1 MQNLEGLHKLSH
13 IANKTPFFYG
23 WYILG
28 AAGTSMFV
36 RNAVGSL
43 TLAVFVY
50 PISLELG
57 WSRTLISGAASL
69 GGILSIAGSPPV
81 GWAVDKFGS
90 RIILTIGIIIL
101 GISTLS
107 LTWATIPFI
116 FYVSYAIG
124 RVIFTGPIPIA
135 ASVVVARWFIK
146 KRGRATGMLSFCHT
160 GGMIVFP
167 AVASLVIHLHS
178 WQIAWLVL
186 GILVL
191 TISLIPVALL
201 IVQIPEDVGLLPDG
215 ENPDPREIADSQ
227 EQYLD
232 EPIWSLEQAVKTPA
246 LWILALSTG
255 FVYFIQAGTNL
266 HLGAYLIDQGL
277 SQGTSNLAIV
287 YSAIGAAA
295 ASLIWG
301 WTSEKL
307 PIRYVFGGVG
317 LLMGISIGLFTL
329 ADTRVEAYV
338 YAFLFGA
345 AVGGIIVVP
354 PVAYADYFGRK
365 SLGAIRGL
373 TEPFLALG
381 QAIGSVLS
389 GVIFDITGTYKGAFI
404 LYAFLGLAAT
414 FLLLFAKPPKV
425 NMLTTGTK

>member
-1 MQNLEGLHKLSH
+1 
-13 IANKTPFFYG
+13 
-23 WYILG
+23 
-28 AAGTSMFV
+28 MFV

-57 WSRTLISGAASL
+57 WSRTLIGGAASL
-69 GGILSIAGSPPV
+69 GGILSIIGSPPV

-90 RIILTIGIIIL
+90 RIVLTFGVIVL

-107 LTWATIPFI
+107 LTWATIPVV
-116 FYVSYAIG
+116 FYLSYAIG

-160 GGMIVFP
+160 GGMILFP
-167 AVASLVIHLHS
+167 AVASLVIHLHN
-178 WQIAWLVL
+178 WQVAWFVL

-191 TISLIPVALL
+191 TISLIPVSLL
-201 IVQIPEDVGLLPDG
+201 IIQVPEDVGLSPDG
-215 ENPDPREIADSQ
+215 EKLNTSTIDNKK

-232 EPIWSLEQAVKTPA
+232 EPTWSLAEAVKTPA
-246 LWILALSTG
+246 LWILAFATG
-255 FVYFIQAGTNL
+255 LVYFIQSGTNL
-266 HLGAYLIDQGL
+266 HQGAYFIDQGL
-277 SQGTSNLAIV
+277 NKGTSNLAIV
-287 YSAIGAAA
+287 SSAIGAAGG
-295 ASLIWG
+295 SLIWG

-307 PIRYVFGGVG
+307 PIRYVFGAVG

-329 ADTRVEAYV
+329 VDTSIEAYI

-404 LYAFLGLAAT
+404 LYAFLGLAVT

-425 NMLTTGTK
+425 KMSIPKTK

>member
-1 MQNLEGLHKLSH
+1 M
-13 IANKTPFFYG
+13 
-23 WYILG
+23 
-28 AAGTSMFV
+28 
-36 RNAVGSL
+36 
-43 TLAVFVY
+43 
-50 PISLELG
+50 
-57 WSRTLISGAASL
+57 
-69 GGILSIAGSPPV
+69 
-81 GWAVDKFGS
+81 
-90 RIILTIGIIIL
+90 
-101 GISTLS
+101 
-107 LTWATIPFI
+107 
-116 FYVSYAIG
+116 
-124 RVIFTGPIPIA
+124 IFTGPIPIA

-146 KRGRATGMLSFCHT
+146 KRGRATGMLSFYHT

-215 ENPDPREIADSQ
+215 ENPDTREIADSQ

-329 ADTRVEAYV
+329 VDTVVEAYI

-425 NMLTTGTK
+425 NMLTAGTK

>member
-1 MQNLEGLHKLSH
+1 M
-13 IANKTPFFYG
+13 
-23 WYILG
+23 
-28 AAGTSMFV
+28 
-36 RNAVGSL
+36 
-43 TLAVFVY
+43 
-50 PISLELG
+50 
-57 WSRTLISGAASL
+57 
-69 GGILSIAGSPPV
+69 
-81 GWAVDKFGS
+81 
-90 RIILTIGIIIL
+90 
-101 GISTLS
+101 
-107 LTWATIPFI
+107 
-116 FYVSYAIG
+116 
-124 RVIFTGPIPIA
+124 
-135 ASVVVARWFIK
+135 VARWFIK

-215 ENPDPREIADSQ
+215 ENPDTREIADSQ

-404 LYAFLGLAAT
+404 LYAFLGLAVT
-414 FLLLFAKPPKV
+414 FLLLFASPPHAK
-425 NMLTTGTK
+425 MLTSKTT

>member
-1 MQNLEGLHKLSH
+1 MSH
-13 IANKTPFFYG
+13 IANKAPFFYG
-23 WYILG
+23 WYIVG

-57 WSRTLISGAASL
+57 WSRTVIGGAASL

-90 RIILTIGIIIL
+90 RIVLTFGVIVL

-107 LTWATIPFI
+107 LTWATIPVV
-116 FYVSYAIG
+116 FYLSYAIG

-160 GGMIVFP
+160 GGMILFP
-167 AVASLVIHLHS
+167 AVASLVIHLHN
-178 WQIAWLVL
+178 WQVAWFVL

-191 TISLIPVALL
+191 TISLIPVSLL
-201 IVQIPEDVGLLPDG
+201 VIQVPEDVGLSPDG
-215 ENPDPREIADSQ
+215 ENLHTEGLEDPP
-227 EQYLD
+227 EQYLN
-232 EPIWSLEQAVKTPA
+232 EPTWSLGQAVKTPA
-246 LWILALSTG
+246 LWILALATG
-255 FVYFIQAGTNL
+255 LVYFIQSGTNL
-266 HLGAYLIDQGL
+266 HQGAYFIDQGL
-277 SQGTSNLAIV
+277 SKGVSNLAIV

-295 ASLIWG
+295 GSLIWG

-307 PIRYVFGGVG
+307 PIRYVFGAVG

-329 ADTRVEAYV
+329 VDTSMEAYI
-338 YAFLFGA
+338 YAFLFGV

-389 GVIFDITGTYKGAFI
+389 GIIFDITGTYKGAFI
-404 LYAFLGLAAT
+404 LYAFLGLAVT
-414 FLLLFAKPPKV
+414 FLLLFAKPPKI
-425 NMLTTGTK
+425 NMLTTKPK

>member
-1 MQNLEGLHKLSH
+1 
-13 IANKTPFFYG
+13 
-23 WYILG
+23 
-28 AAGTSMFV
+28 MFV

-57 WSRTLISGAASL
+57 WSRTLIGGAASL

-90 RIILTIGIIIL
+90 RIVLTFGVIIL

-107 LTWATIPFI
+107 LTWATVPFV
-116 FYVSYAIG
+116 FYLSYAIG

-135 ASVVVARWFIK
+135 ASVVVARWFIR

-160 GGMIVFP
+160 GGMILFP
-167 AVASLVIHLHS
+167 AVASLVIYLHN
-178 WQIAWLVL
+178 WQVAWFVL

-191 TISLIPVALL
+191 SISLIPVALL
-201 IVQIPEDVGLLPDG
+201 IIQVPEDVGLLPDG
-215 ENPDPREIADSQ
+215 ENSDTREIAESQ

-232 EPIWSLEQAVKTPA
+232 EPIWSLGQAVKTPA

-266 HLGAYLIDQGL
+266 HLGAYFIDQGL

-329 ADTRVEAYV
+329 VDTRMEAYI

-354 PVAYADYFGRK
+354 PVAYADYFGRT

-404 LYAFLGLAAT
+404 LYAFLGLAVT
-414 FLLLFAKPPKV
+414 FLLFIAKPPRVK
-425 NMLTTGTK
+425 MLTTKTQ

>member
-1 MQNLEGLHKLSH
+1 MSH

-23 WYILG
+23 WYIVG

-57 WSRTLISGAASL
+57 WSRTLIGGAASL

-90 RIILTIGIIIL
+90 RIILTIGVIIL

-107 LTWATIPFI
+107 LTWATIPFV

-160 GGMIVFP
+160 GGMILFP

-201 IVQIPEDVGLLPDG
+201 IIQVPEDVGLLPDG
-215 ENPDPREIADSQ
+215 ENSDTREIADSQ

-232 EPIWSLEQAVKTPA
+232 EPIWSLSQAVKTPA

-266 HLGAYLIDQGL
+266 HLGAYFRDQGL
-277 SQGTSNLAIV
+277 SQGASNLAIV

-329 ADTRVEAYV
+329 VDTRVEAYI

-404 LYAFLGLAAT
+404 LYAFLGLAVT
-414 FLLLFAKPPKV
+414 FLLLFASPPNAK
-425 NMLTTGTK
+425 MLTSKST

>member
-1 MQNLEGLHKLSH
+1 MSH

-23 WYILG
+23 WYIVG

-90 RIILTIGIIIL
+90 RIILTIGVIIL

-160 GGMIVFP
+160 GGMILFP

-186 GILVL
+186 AILVL

-201 IVQIPEDVGLLPDG
+201 IIQVPEDVGLLPDG
-215 ENPDPREIADSQ
+215 ENPDTREIADSQ

-232 EPIWSLEQAVKTPA
+232 EPIWSLGQAVKTPA

-266 HLGAYLIDQGL
+266 HLGAYFIDQGL

-307 PIRYVFGGVG
+307 PIRYVFSGVG

-329 ADTRVEAYV
+329 VDTRVEAYI

>member
-1 MQNLEGLHKLSH
+1 MEAPQKLSH

-23 WYILG
+23 WYIVG

-57 WSRTLISGAASL
+57 WSRTLIGGAASL

-90 RIILTIGIIIL
+90 RIILTIGVIIL

-107 LTWATIPFI
+107 LTWATIPLV
-116 FYVSYAIG
+116 FYLSYAIG

-160 GGMIVFP
+160 GGMILFP

-201 IVQIPEDVGLLPDG
+201 IIQVPEDVGLLPDG
-215 ENPDPREIADSQ
+215 ENPDTREIADSQ

-354 PVAYADYFGRK
+354 PVAYADYFGRT

-373 TEPFLALG
+373 TAV
-381 QAIGSVLS
+381 SY
-389 GVIFDITGTYKGAFI
+389 TH
-404 LYAFLGLAAT
+404 
-414 FLLLFAKPPKV
+414 
-425 NMLTTGTK
+425 LTLPTNREV

>member
-1 MQNLEGLHKLSH
+1 MNH

-23 WYILG
+23 WYIVG

-215 ENPDPREIADSQ
+215 ENPDTREIADSQ

>member
-1 MQNLEGLHKLSH
+1 
-13 IANKTPFFYG
+13 
-23 WYILG
+23 
-28 AAGTSMFV
+28 MFV

-215 ENPDPREIADSQ
+215 ENPDTREIADSQ

-329 ADTRVEAYV
+329 VDTRVEAYI

-425 NMLTTGTK
+425 NMLTAGTK

>member
-1 MQNLEGLHKLSH
+1 
-13 IANKTPFFYG
+13 
-23 WYILG
+23 
-28 AAGTSMFV
+28 MFV

-215 ENPDPREIADSQ
+215 ENPDTREIADSQ

-425 NMLTTGTK
+425 NMLTAGTK

>member
-1 MQNLEGLHKLSH
+1 MSH
-13 IANKTPFFYG
+13 IANKAPFFYG
-23 WYILG
+23 WYIVG

-215 ENPDPREIADSQ
+215 ENPDTREIADSQ

-425 NMLTTGTK
+425 NMLTAGTK

>member
-1 MQNLEGLHKLSH
+1 MNP
-13 IANKTPFFYG
+13 IANKAPFFYG
-23 WYILG
+23 WYIVG

-57 WSRTLISGAASL
+57 WSRTLIGGAASL
-69 GGILSIAGSPPV
+69 GGILSMAGSPPV

-90 RIILTIGIIIL
+90 RIILTIGVIIL

-107 LTWATIPFI
+107 LTWATIPFV

-160 GGMIVFP
+160 GGMILFP

-191 TISLIPVALL
+191 TISLIRVALL
-201 IVQIPEDVGLLPDG
+201 IIQVPEDVGLLPDG
-215 ENPDPREIADSQ
+215 ENSDTREIADSQ

-232 EPIWSLEQAVKTPA
+232 EPIWSLGQAVKTPA

-266 HLGAYLIDQGL
+266 HLGAYFIDQGL

-317 LLMGISIGLFTL
+317 LLMGVSIGLFTL
-329 ADTRVEAYV
+329 VDTRVEAYI

-354 PVAYADYFGRK
+354 PVAYADYFGRT

-404 LYAFLGLAAT
+404 LYAFLGLAVT

-425 NMLTTGTK
+425 KMLTTKTQ